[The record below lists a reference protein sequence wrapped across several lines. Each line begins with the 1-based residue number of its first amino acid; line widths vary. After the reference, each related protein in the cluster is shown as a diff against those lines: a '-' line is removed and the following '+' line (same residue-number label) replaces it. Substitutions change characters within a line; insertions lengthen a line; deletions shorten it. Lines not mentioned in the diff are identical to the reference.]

1 MLQNVTV
8 GKNPTAGG
16 TDPTVGLIPPWDQ
29 MLQNVT
35 LGKNPTAG
43 GTDPTVGL
51 IPPWDQMLQNVPVGK
66 NPVVHADPPHPPV
79 PRLACGRAAPA
90 TTANSISWRVRRNSR
105 IRRHQLGAAVLS
117 YHSPASNLP
126 ASSIS
131 DRYTGPERFPTSPT
145 QRPAYPSALP
155 ARVAVR
161 SESPHPAER
170 TNKKAAGSHGPGG
183 LGDCLPL
190 PPRRQVSSPAPPPSP
205 STSPRKR
212 SCPHPHA
219 RTANPPQHIFLFS
232 RHFPNPP

>member
-1 MLQNVTV
+1 VGPNVTKCPC
-8 GKNPTAGG
+8 GKKSHRAGGLVPPLCG
-16 TDPTVGLIPPWDQ
+16 TDPTVGP
-29 MLQNVT
+29 NVT
-35 LGKNPTAG
+35 KCPCGKKSRCSCRPAAPAG
-43 GTDPTVGL
+43 
-51 IPPWDQMLQNVPVGK
+51 
-66 NPVVHADPPHPPV
+66 AA
-79 PRLACGRAAPA
+79 RLACGRAAPA

-131 DRYTGPERFPTSPT
+131 DRNTGPERFPTSPT
-145 QRPAYPSALP
+145 QRPAYPSAQP
-155 ARVAVR
+155 ARAGVR
-161 SESPHPAER
+161 SESPYPAER
-170 TNKKAAGSHGPGG
+170 TNKKAAGSHGTGG

-219 RTANPPQHIFLFS
+219 RTAKPPQHIFLFS
-232 RHFPNPP
+232 HHFPNPP